1 MEKTSIHIG
10 QADGISP
17 EGDASGQGTVF
28 TLTPWGREKVLYSFT
43 GEMDGGNPIS
53 GLVFDAEGN
62 LYGTTVEG
70 GLFSFYGVV
79 FELIPSG
86 AEYVLYSF
94 TGGTDGGEPYA
105 GVIFDAQAALTAMAP
120 PLRWRRQERSPSS
133 TASAEESNCAD
144 GQYPV
149 TGLIFDSAGNL
160 YGTTSM
166 GGGALGNGTVF
177 KLSQPQVKSH

>member
-133 TASAEESNCAD
+133 TASAERVIARTDNIQS
-144 GQYPV
+144 P
-149 TGLIFDSAGNL
+149 DSYSTPQG
-160 YGTTSM
+160 TSM
-166 GGGALGNGTVF
+166 GRHRWVVALWAMEQC
-177 KLSQPQVKSH
+177 SS